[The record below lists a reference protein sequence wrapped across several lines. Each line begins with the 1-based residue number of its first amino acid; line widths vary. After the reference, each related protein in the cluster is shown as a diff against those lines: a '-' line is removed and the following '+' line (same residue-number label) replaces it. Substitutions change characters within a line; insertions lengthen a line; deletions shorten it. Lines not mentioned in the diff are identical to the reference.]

1 MRHSFFES
9 ELVLYF
15 PADLGELRKLVDT
28 VSSTAPR
35 ASAPPI
41 VKALP
46 PQPVGAPRVTVTGVQ
61 FMPRRGRYDEDRGPA
76 AGPPSAGTES
86 SGRVPDSW
94 LIGLSKRFKESV
106 AKTDRKRQGR
116 ILEAVVSLTEDPMK
130 VVGDT
135 VKPLSE
141 DKKGYWRRR
150 VGDYRLTYHPDPDS
164 GLITLVDFEARG
176 SAYA

>member
-1 MRHSFFES
+1 MELFKPMAERLFE
-9 ELVLYF
+9 
-15 PADLGELRKLVDT
+15 GELITYVAAN
-28 VSSTAPR
+28 SSALEEVISSAIPREPGLSAPR
-35 ASAPPI
+35 ASAP
-41 VKALP
+41 V
-46 PQPVGAPRVTVTGVQ
+46 VRAPA
-61 FMPRRGRYDEDRGPA
+61 PPA
-76 AGPPSAGTES
+76 ATYFPGDVAFSRARARPVKVSAPVPES
-86 SGRVPDSW
+86 PGRVPDSW

-116 ILEAVVSLTEDPMK
+116 ILEAVMSLTDDPMK

-135 VKPLSE
+135 VKPLTE
-141 DKKGYWRRR
+141 DRKGYWRRR

>member
-1 MRHSFFES
+1 VKLSKPMAQRLFE
-9 ELVLYF
+9 
-15 PADLGELRKLVDT
+15 GELITYVAAN
-28 VSSTAPR
+28 SSALQEIVASTLSRETGLAAPR
-35 ASAPPI
+35 ASAPVVRAP
-41 VKALP
+41 APPATRCLP
-46 PQPVGAPRVTVTGVQ
+46 GDIAFSRPRGLPVTV
-61 FMPRRGRYDEDRGPA
+61 
-76 AGPPSAGTES
+76 SAPVPES
-86 SGRVPDSW
+86 SGRLPDSW

-150 VGDYRLTYHPDPDS
+150 VGDYRLTYYPDPDS
-164 GLITLVDFEARG
+164 GLVTLVDFEARG